1 MKYLASLSLV
11 LAACNSVTVVPIDD
25 EDAVDGGS
33 EASTPADADA
43 EAAASDASADG

>member
-33 EASTPADADA
+33 EASTPADA
-43 EAAASDASADG
+43 EADASDASADG